1 MILSLKDPR
10 RRTLGILAGAAL
22 MSVVLAGLTMLPPS
36 VSLERSEVGQRVAPD
51 LESHVSE
58 LGLIMVTTNE
68 ETYHLVRN
76 PDGWVLTE
84 KGGYPVADAR
94 ILQLASAI
102 STMTFDEPMTR
113 DDRKFDMIGLG
124 DPLAGG
130 TGALLELG
138 DGRGAVFDKL
148 IVGYRSGRSYIRR
161 PGDLQAWAVNVQD
174 MPPLQRAAAWLDLDP
189 VRVDR
194 TEITEV
200 MVQPPVGQG
209 YRLLSADE
217 DGQSF
222 ALAAP
227 NEDLN
232 VLVPVSLAIVG
243 GAIAGLRPLDVMPVD
258 TTGRATRSSV
268 HETRLADGVVI
279 TATAW
284 RNANRGWVTINAS
297 VSPGAPAPSIARAD
311 QINADSQG
319 WAFVLSDADWEAY
332 ASPLALFTADQ

>member
-1 MILSLKDPR
+1 MNLTIEDPR
-10 RRTLGILAGAAL
+10 RRTLAILAGAAIL
-22 MSVVLAGLTMLPPS
+22 SVALAGLTMIPRS
-36 VSLERSEVGQRVAPD
+36 GSQERIEIGQLVVPHLASR
-51 LESHVSE
+51 LSE

-76 PDGWVLTE
+76 PDGWVLSE

-138 DGRGAVFDKL
+138 DGRGDVFDKL

-161 PGDLQAWAVNVQD
+161 PGDLQAWAVDVQD
-174 MPPLQRAAAWLDLDP
+174 MPPLQRATAWLDLDP
-189 VRVDR
+189 VKVDR
-194 TEITEV
+194 AEITEV
-200 MVQPPVGQG
+200 SVQPPVGQG
-209 YRLLSADE
+209 YHLLPANG

-222 ALAAP
+222 ALAPP
-227 NEDLN
+227 NDDLQ
-232 VLVPVSLAIVG
+232 VLVPFSLSIVS
-243 GAIAGLRPLDVMPVD
+243 GAIAALRPLDVMPVD
-258 TTGRATRSSV
+258 TAGRATRSSV
-268 HETRLADGVVI
+268 HETHLADGVII

-284 RNANRGWVTINAS
+284 RATERGWLTINARAT
-297 VSPGAPAPSIARAD
+297 PGAPRTALSRAD
-311 QINADSQG
+311 QINVDAEG
-319 WAFVLSDADWEAY
+319 WAFVLSDADWEAF
-332 ASPLALFTADQ
+332 ASPLALFTAGP